1 MCGIDGILE
10 LNSKPIKNINHSI
23 SVMNELLKHRGP
35 DSNGKWTNEY
45 VGLGHTRLSILDLS
59 SSGSQPMI
67 KENLI
72 LTFNGEIYN
81 YIDIKK
87 MLHDKYDFITT
98 CDTEVILALYSLY
111 KKDCV
116 QFLDGMFSFAIWDN
130 DTKELFCA
138 RDRIGIKPFYYLIQN
153 DVFYFASEVKALIPF
168 INTDELKIDKQGIT
182 EYLMFQYPITENTL
196 IQNIKQLMPAHTIS
210 IKNGDIKINR
220 YWSVDYNNKLNC
232 SNDEHI
238 QNIEKL
244 FDYSIDIHLNSDV
257 PIASYVS
264 GGVDSSIVSIL
275 SSNKNK
281 LDKLFHGKF
290 SEYPKCDESKYAE
303 IVAEKIEVPLICRD
317 ITCSDF
323 RENINKIIYH
333 MDYPAAGPGVFPQF
347 MISEAVSKSNKVVL
361 GGQGGDE
368 IFGGYARYII
378 PYFEKCI
385 SDSIDGNSDLL
396 INLLPAISVLKE
408 YKPMLKE
415 FLQDGTFDTLDKR
428 YFRLCDRS
436 TSIKDIINWD
446 KLNQMETT
454 EIFINK
460 FNNQNIPK
468 NDYFNKMLHFDLE
481 NSLPALLHVED
492 RVSMAWGLES
502 RVPLLNHKLIEY
514 VSSIPENVK
523 INPGNMK
530 FLLKETYKNELPDE
544 ILNRKDKMGFPV
556 PLNDWIKNVELNQYF
571 KDLMKNL
578 KGRNLEYLNISDN
591 IINSLDNGSSFSRQ
605 YWILMNIELWYQTFF
620 DKFKDFRDLLHI
632 TDKK

>member
-1 MCGIDGILE
+1 MCGIDGILK
-10 LNSKPIKNINHSI
+10 LDNQQIQNIDKAI
-23 SVMNELLKHRGP
+23 SVMNKLLDHRGP

-45 VGLGHTRLSILDLS
+45 IGLGHTRLSILDLS
-59 SSGSQPMI
+59 SSGKQPMI

-81 YIDIKK
+81 YLEIKD
-87 MLHDKYDFITT
+87 MLHDKYDFVTS
-98 CDTEVILALYSLY
+98 CDTEVILALYSIY

-116 QFLDGMFSFAIWDN
+116 KFLDGMFSFAIWDN
-130 DTKELFCA
+130 ETKELFCA
-138 RDRIGIKPFYYLIQN
+138 RDRLGIKPFYYLIQN
-153 DVFYFASEVKALIPF
+153 NIFYFASEVKALIPF
-168 INTDELKIDKQGIT
+168 LNTQELEINKQGMT

-196 IQNIKQLMPAHTIS
+196 IENIKQLMPAHSIS
-210 IKNGDIKINR
+210 IVNSNIEINR
-220 YWSVDYNNKLNC
+220 YWNLDYNKKLNC
-232 SNDEHI
+232 STEEYI

-244 FDYSIDIHLNSDV
+244 IDYSVGIHLNSDV

-264 GGVDSSIVSIL
+264 GGVDSSIISIL

-303 IVAEKIEVPLICRD
+303 IVSQKINVPLTCRD
-317 ITCSDF
+317 ITCDDF

-347 MISEAVSKSNKVVL
+347 MISETVSKNNKVVL

-385 SDSIDGNSDLL
+385 SDSIDGNNSLL
-396 INLLPAISVLKE
+396 LELLPAISVLKE

-415 FLQDGTFDTLDKR
+415 FLKEGTFDSLDQR
-428 YFRLCDRS
+428 YFRLSDRS
-436 TSIKDIINWD
+436 SSIKDIINWD
-446 KLNQMETT
+446 TLNQIETK

-460 FNNQNIPK
+460 FNNKTIPED
-468 NDYFNKMLHFDLE
+468 DYFNKMLHFDLE

-492 RVSMAWGLES
+492 RVSMAWGVES
-502 RVPLLNHKLIEY
+502 RVPLLNHKIIEY
-514 VSSIPENVK
+514 ISSIPENVK

-571 KDLMKNL
+571 KDLMNNL
-578 KGRNLEYLNISDN
+578 KKRNLYFLNIPDDLISN
-591 IINSLDNGSSFSRQ
+591 LDNGSSFSRQ

-620 DKFKDFRDLLHI
+620 DKFNDFKCLLKD
-632 TDKK
+632 